1 MFDYLKFNNKLK
13 NILTEENINNCEFD
27 ETFLKF
33 FLNKKLLRANHAS
46 YVSKSL

>member
-33 FLNKKLLRANHAS
+33 LVKQEAIED
-46 YVSKSL
+46 KSCVICV